1 MHIFG
6 FFEREVQDM
15 LEKEEEERK
24 QWEEKLRG
32 EKESSQENLIGLEKR
47 LRAIHENEMD
57 DMEQRHEQRLEDVD
71 AL

>member
-1 MHIFG
+1 MRFFG
-6 FFEREVQDM
+6 FFERKVQDM

-32 EKESSQENLIGLEKR
+32 EKESSQENLIELEKR

-57 DMEQRHEQRLEDVD
+57 DMEQRHEQRLEDVG